1 MTASRDPDRLVR
13 AFLLEGDEEL
23 SDRVY
28 DAVRAQIEQTRQR
41 AVIGPWRTP
50 SMNKYMTLGLG
61 AAAVVLALVVGA
73 QLLGSSGGNVG
84 GPNDEPTATAEP
96 IATPTA
102 EPTPT
107 STPWSGLPAGPF
119 DVTGADGAV
128 DGGPVRTFVDIAAPG
143 WTSIPDLDYVYVND
157 DGLDA
162 PQTVGGGVIAWS
174 FPPGTEFLV
183 YEDPCQWATTI
194 PESPATT
201 PDEIATAFQA
211 QAQTDATEPV
221 HVTIGGYAGK
231 AVTLTVPMSYEVPGA
246 TREEEFG
253 ECDEDQFVFYGIV
266 GEDSA
271 VVRNAQGPGQVDELM
286 ILDVDGSIVILDAVY
301 SPATPPDI
309 IDELRA
315 LAESAT
321 FELP

>member
-28 DAVRAQIEQTRQR
+28 DAVRAEIEQTRQR

-50 SMNKYMTLGLG
+50 SMNRFVTFGLG

-73 QLLGSSGGNVG
+73 QLLGSPSSNVG
-84 GPNDEPTATAEP
+84 GPGGEPSATAEP

-102 EPTPT
+102 QPIPT
-107 STPWSGLPAGPF
+107 STPWSGLPEGPF
-119 DVTGADGAV
+119 DVTGTDGAM
-128 DGGPVRTFVDIAAPG
+128 DGELVQTIVDIASPG
-143 WTSIPDLDYVYVND
+143 WTSMPDLDYVYKDD

-162 PQTVGGGVIAWS
+162 PQTVGGGLIAWT
-174 FPPGTEFLV
+174 FPVGTEFLV

-194 PESPATT
+194 PELPATT
-201 PDEIATAFQA
+201 PDQIAAAFLA
-211 QAQTDATEPV
+211 QAQTDATTPID
-221 HVTIGGYAGK
+221 VTIGGYAGK
-231 AVTLTVPMSYEVPGA
+231 TVTLTVPMSYEVPGA

-253 ECDEDQFVFYGIV
+253 DCDEETFAFYGIV
-266 GEDSA
+266 GNESA
-271 VVRNAQGPGQVDELM
+271 VVRNAQGPGQIDELW
-286 ILDVDGSIVILDAVY
+286 ILDVDGSIVILDAAY
-301 SPATPPDI
+301 SPATPPDLV
-309 IDELRA
+309 DELRA